1 MPEVRL
7 QRLLDCPSCL
17 PWRHSRFLALF
28 RCNSDGEMTVA
39 DMMILL
45 WMAILMLAVL
55 TIRLERR
62 LDKAEKKLKAGEAHS
77 GLGTH

>member
-1 MPEVRL
+1 
-7 QRLLDCPSCL
+7 
-17 PWRHSRFLALF
+17 
-28 RCNSDGEMTVA
+28 MTVA